1 MAQMSL
7 YRLKP
12 AFQRLLQ
19 PAVHLLHRLGVSA
32 NQVTVLACAV
42 SVALGLAL
50 YLVPLPLAWFAM
62 LPLWLFLRM
71 ALNAIDGMLARDF
84 DQRTVLGAYLN
95 ELTDVIADAALYLPF
110 ARLAGF
116 DPLWIGALVLAAALS
131 EMSGVLGQTVGASRR
146 YDGPF
151 GKSDRAFLFG
161 ALGLAVA
168 LVQPVPG
175 WLGWAIPIAAA
186 LTALTVVNRVRA
198 GLQEIR

>member
-84 DQRTVLGAYLN
+84 DQRTVLGGYLN

-131 EMSGVLGQTVGASRR
+131 EMAGTLALIQQADAAAAPGFAPIRQKLEPLLTPASVSASRR
-146 YDGPF
+146 THLIGD
-151 GKSDRAFLFG
+151 
-161 ALGLAVA
+161 V
-168 LVQPVPG
+168 LVVFAI
-175 WLGWAIPIAAA
+175 WAMEFARRRRTAARQVS
-186 LTALTVVNRVRA
+186 TH
-198 GLQEIR
+198 